1 MQVKKPWDF
10 GDVKLLAVLGLY
22 FGVAL
27 TISVS
32 IISFIV
38 AGIISLIIMKSKKKN
53 KNEYIAFGPYMVIAA
68 FICIVIP
75 EKTIISILLTIFTLG
90 RYRYN

>member
-1 MQVKKPWDF
+1 MQEKKQWDF

-38 AGIISLIIMKSKKKN
+38 AGIISLVIMKSKKKN
-53 KNEYIAFGPYMVIAA
+53 KNEYIAFGPFLVISA
-68 FICIVIP
+68 FICIIIP
-75 EKTIISILLTIFTLG
+75 EKTIISILLTVFTLG
-90 RYRYN
+90 RYRA